1 MKRRE
6 VGPSGFK
13 SHGHRSHI
21 SGLRRF
27 FGGRN
32 KHWIGDELVKNA
44 KEIMRR
50 IRQQRSRDDT
60 GI

>member
-27 FGGRN
+27 LGSRN
-32 KHWIGDELVKNA
+32 KSWIGDELVKNA
-44 KEIMRR
+44 KDIMKR
-50 IRQQRSRDDT
+50 IRGREAQ
-60 GI
+60 G